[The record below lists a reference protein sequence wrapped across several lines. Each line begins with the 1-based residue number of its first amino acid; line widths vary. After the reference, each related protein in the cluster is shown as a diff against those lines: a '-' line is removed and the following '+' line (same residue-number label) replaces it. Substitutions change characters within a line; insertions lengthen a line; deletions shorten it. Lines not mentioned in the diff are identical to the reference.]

1 MGAARAK
8 SRRGDEENAR
18 EREGERV
25 RERVRE
31 RERERGS
38 ISIRGPVCP
47 PGVAATEER
56 DCLFNPVTTRRE
68 DSNLCVYFGFRR
80 VPRRVA
86 SSPGEEGGG
95 MAAAYNN

>member
-31 RERERGS
+31 REREREGQ
-38 ISIRGPVCP
+38 
-47 PGVAATEER
+47 
-56 DCLFNPVTTRRE
+56 
-68 DSNLCVYFGFRR
+68 FRSEVR
-80 VPRRVA
+80 CAHPALPRRKREIVCLTR
-86 SSPGEEGGG
+86 
-95 MAAAYNN
+95 